1 MSATY
6 LTRDG
11 DMIDAICFGH
21 YGRSIGVVEVVL
33 EANPKLADLGSRY
46 DAGVLITLPDIED
59 GEPETAQV
67 RLWD

>member
-21 YGRSIGVVEVVL
+21 YGRSVGVVEVVL
-33 EANPKLADLGSRY
+33 EANPKLADLGVRY
-46 DAGVLITLPDIED
+46 EAGVLITLPEIDA